1 MIGLLHALV
10 DVVFFTA
17 MMYLCD
23 KRFEQLE
30 DWSDDVEE
38 RLSNLKAREQA
49 ESYEVNYLMERAEL
63 QSGQARKDE

>member
-1 MIGLLHALV
+1 MIGFLHALV

-38 RLSNLKAREQA
+38 RLSNLEAQEKAESFEVGYLMEQA
-49 ESYEVNYLMERAEL
+49 EKERER
-63 QSGQARKDE
+63 G

>member
-1 MIGLLHALV
+1 MIGLLHALI
-10 DVVFFTA
+10 DVAFFTA

-38 RLSNLKAREQA
+38 RLSNLEAQEKAESFEVGYLMEQA
-49 ESYEVNYLMERAEL
+49 EKERER
-63 QSGQARKDE
+63 G